1 VGIVKRRVVRYD
13 VRPTGGIIVKP
24 EYATWVAQNIK
35 RYGDAY
41 GQCKQ
46 VSTKM
51 VAAFPEL

>member
-1 VGIVKRRVVRYD
+1 M
-13 VRPTGGIIVKP
+13 KP